1 MIDNGECTLEALF
14 RGNRFIVPP
23 YQRAYAW
30 VENPQLEAFINDLE
44 QHRPL
49 AEQGR
54 AYFLG
59 TILLTADATSSGTSE
74 NTYAVVDGQ
83 QRMTTSVLFIAS
95 ALGIVADNATAV
107 DEVQKANSTFLGRR
121 TDRRFHT
128 IETDDK
134 FFDEHVL
141 DKGDRGQRP
150 IETPSM
156 GRLMAA
162 RQFFDQKLSSL
173 PQEEVRQLLRVLVTS
188 KVLTY
193 AVETA
198 SEATQIFEF
207 QNDRGKRLTD
217 LEALKSFLMHR
228 LYLSGG
234 DPGKTERHI
243 KDVQSTFAELYRC
256 AEQIEQMQ
264 GAPDEDAILGFHC
277 AAFEPYEKV
286 RDDREGWRHP
296 KELIRQLLDKN
307 MPTNRSADP
316 EWIISFCSRLRDT
329 FDLVRAILKARD
341 VHRALGGLFVL
352 RRVASFWP
360 LLLKCWERDKS
371 LDKREFVRVAEA
383 LERFAFRAAVA
394 GTRADTGVEYLR
406 RDLANKFDGN
416 FDDIVAKLK
425 DMSKTWWNL
434 KERFKAGLDY
444 PDFYSANPQN
454 RYLLWRY
461 ENKLRSR
468 RGQQQQKIS
477 WSEMID
483 KRHSA
488 LQITL
493 DHIIPQN
500 PKHPDEQAI
509 LERRVRWNE
518 TDDIERFEKVF
529 LHRLGN
535 LVLSTR
541 SKNASK
547 GHRPFSDFDKVDGA
561 GNLHSQMEL
570 RTYATS
576 KDDELVWDEDAI
588 RRRHKKLR
596 KFAIKL

>member
-1 MIDNGECTLEALF
+1 MINNGECTLEALF

-30 VENPQLEAFINDLE
+30 MENPQLDAFVTDLQ

-49 AEQGR
+49 AEQNR

-59 TILLTADATSSGTSE
+59 TILLTADATSIGTSE

-95 ALGIVADNATAV
+95 ALGVLTDNVTADE
-107 DEVQKANSTFLGRR
+107 EVQQAISIFLGRR

-141 DKGDRGQRP
+141 EKGDRGQRP

-156 GRLMAA
+156 GRLLKA
-162 RQFFDQKLSSL
+162 RKFFDLKLSCL

-193 AVETA
+193 VVRTA

-234 DPGKTERHI
+234 DHEKTERHI

-256 AEQIEQMQ
+256 AEQIEQMKR
-264 GAPDEDAILGFHC
+264 APDEDAILGFHC
-277 AAFEPYEKV
+277 VAFEPYEKV
-286 RDDREGWRHP
+286 RGEREGWRHP

-307 MPTNRSADP
+307 MPSNRSADP
-316 EWIISFCSRLRDT
+316 DWIIDFSSRLRDT
-329 FDLVRAILKARD
+329 FDLVRAVLNARD
-341 VHRALGGLFVL
+341 VHDAVGGLFVL

-360 LLLKCWERDKS
+360 LLLKCWDRDKS
-371 LDKREFVRVAEA
+371 QDKRQFVRATEA
-383 LERFAFRAAVA
+383 IERFAFRAAVA

-406 RDLANKFDGN
+406 RDLANKFNGD
-416 FDDIVAKLK
+416 FDVLVATLGK
-425 DMSKTWWNL
+425 MSNESWNL
-434 KERFKAGLDY
+434 EERFKAGLDD

-461 ENKLRSR
+461 ENELRSR
-468 RGQQQQKIS
+468 RGQQQKKIS
-477 WSEMID
+477 WGDMMD
-483 KRHSA
+483 TRDSA
-488 LQITL
+488 LEITL
-493 DHIIPQN
+493 DHIIPQQ
-500 PKHPDEQAI
+500 PKHPDEKAI
-509 LERRVRWNE
+509 LERRVRWLE
-518 TDDIERFEKVF
+518 TDDLERFDKVF

-547 GHRPFSDFDKVDGA
+547 GHRPFSDFDKIDGA

-570 RTYATS
+570 KNYAST
-576 KDDELVWDEDAI
+576 KEEELVWDENAI
-588 RRRHKKLR
+588 RKRHEKLR
-596 KFAIKL
+596 KFALKL